1 MKVKLILKSALIAA
15 ACAVAMTS
23 AHAEWP
29 EKIVRV
35 VAPYGPGGGVDTFTR
50 PIAQKL
56 GTILGQTVIVD
67 NKPGAGG
74 TIGVKNVLDSPADGY
89 TFLSGGVHQPMAE
102 SLYPKRGYD
111 LEKDFVPVAMTAR
124 VPSVLVVTN
133 SAPFAS
139 VKELIAYAK
148 KNPGKVTYCSS
159 GSGTAQHIVGESF
172 KRLAG
177 VSMLHIPYRSTAPA
191 MTDLIGGQCMLMFDG
206 LGTSAQQIRTGRIK
220 LLAVATAT
228 RTPLFPDAPT
238 LKEAGGPAM
247 DATIWYGWWARRG
260 TPAPVVEKMAHAI
273 RETLKDPTVAEA
285 WKTQGATVPAQ
296 GDAEAA
302 RYMQEEAGR
311 WKKEVVDLK
320 ITTD

>member
-1 MKVKLILKSALIAA
+1 MKLILKSALIAA

>member
-1 MKVKLILKSALIAA
+1 
-15 ACAVAMTS
+15 MTS